1 MGLFKKKPGG
11 TLIGNLL
18 RMGAN
23 KASGGILGNGANML
37 PAMPSQAQGQY
48 EAMQQNQQRLGDLQT
63 NGSSSPLDLGKFVK
77 LPTMDVGPDK
87 NTSLLMWVGIGLAA
101 IFLFKKK

>member
-11 TLIGNLL
+11 TFFGNLL

-23 KASGGILGNGANML
+23 KVSGGLLGTGANML
-37 PAMPSQAQGQY
+37 PAVPASAQSQV
-48 EAMQQNQQRLGDLQT
+48 EAMQQNQSRLGDLQT
-63 NGSSSPLDLGKFVK
+63 NGPSSPLDLGKFVK
-77 LPTMDVGPDK
+77 LPTMDVGPDN